1 MSNLVVLATE
11 GAEEGGGNFLIPD
24 ATFLAEL
31 VAFAIIL
38 AIMWKYVVPPLQRSL
53 TQRQELIRKQIDDAK
68 ETKER
73 LAAAEAD
80 YKKAVGEAR
89 AEAAKAREEGAKVR
103 QEIIDSAREEARVEA
118 EAVTSRAE
126 ARLEVER
133 RQVLSELRGEIGRLA
148 VTLAERIVG
157 ESLADDDRQRRVVD
171 RFLDELEDAPAGGS
185 ERAGSDE
192 SGSEQRTAKERVPG
206 EDSSGEDS
214 SEEGTPEREKATVGS
229 SARAGEGS
237 QAPAAGSTDES
248 GDGNDA
254 PAAGSA
260 AGEPR

>member
-1 MSNLVVLATE
+1 MSRTVLLA
-11 GAEEGGGNFLIPD
+11 AEEEGGNFLIPN
-24 ATFLAEL
+24 ATFIAEL
-31 VAFAIIL
+31 FAFLIIL
-38 AIMWKYVVPPLQRSL
+38 AIMFKYVVPPLQRSL
-53 TQRQELIRKQIDDAK
+53 TQRQELIRKQIEDAK

-73 LAAAEAD
+73 LAAAESD
-80 YKKAVGEAR
+80 YKKAVAEAR
-89 AEAAKAREEGAKVR
+89 AEAAKAREEGNKVR

-157 ESLADDDRQRRVVD
+157 ESLADDDRQSRVVD
-171 RFLDELEDAPAGGS
+171 RFLAELENAPSGGS
-185 ERAGSDE
+185 EKGSSDE
-192 SGSEQRTAKERVPG
+192 GGSQGRGSQEGASGDGASG
-206 EDSSGEDS
+206 EDPSGEDS
-214 SEEGTPEREKATVGS
+214 PDREKATVGS
-229 SARAGEGS
+229 SARAGEGQQS
-237 QAPAAGSTDES
+237 PAASSADES
-248 GDGNDA
+248 GDGKDA

>member
-1 MSNLVVLATE
+1 MSHLVVLAVE
-11 GAEEGGGNFLIPD
+11 DAEEGGGGNFLIPD

-38 AIMWKYVVPPLQRSL
+38 AVMWKYVVPPLQRSL
-53 TQRQELIRKQIDDAK
+53 TQRQDMIRKQIEDAK

-133 RQVLSELRGEIGRLA
+133 RQVLSELRGEIGRLS

-157 ESLADDDRQRRVVD
+157 ESLADDERQSRVVD
-171 RFLDELEDAPAGGS
+171 RFLAELEDSPAAGSEKSAPAKGAS
-185 ERAGSDE
+185 EKGASAEDA
-192 SGSEQRTAKERVPG
+192 SEKGAS
-206 EDSSGEDS
+206 EDGA
-214 SEEGTPEREKATVGS
+214 PEREKATVGS
-229 SARAGEGS
+229 SARVGDGQ
-237 QAPAAGSTDES
+237 QAPAAGSTDDS
-248 GDGNDA
+248 GDENDA

-260 AGEPR
+260 AGETR